1 MISYTGEDLEQGELS
16 SMTTG
21 NANLHGHYGNKC
33 GSSSERWGFDL
44 SQDIAI
50 PLLDIYPKDV
60 SSYHMDTCSTMLV
73 IALFVT
79 ASNRN

>member
-1 MISYTGEDLEQGELS
+1 MGI
-16 SMTTG
+16 
-21 NANLHGHYGNKC
+21 
-33 GSSSERWGFDL
+33 DL

-79 ASNRN
+79 ASNQN

>member
-1 MISYTGEDLEQGELS
+1 MGI
-16 SMTTG
+16 
-21 NANLHGHYGNKC
+21 
-33 GSSSERWGFDL
+33 DL

-50 PLLDIYPKDV
+50 PFLDIYPKDV

-73 IALFVT
+73 IALFIT